1 MRRHAPL
8 VLIFLVGLACTSSQ
22 DPKPLS
28 SSSPSE
34 SDAALASAGELPLVV
49 APTPPAPPQL
59 VEAFARDPFQPG
71 ATLAD
76 VTTPPPAD
84 TTPRKAKRFSLDQL
98 KLVGIVGGEEQPRA
112 MLVDP
117 NGKGWIVTRGDHV
130 GRAENLAG
138 WRVDKVRG
146 DDVVFTRTDPRQPE
160 RAAETRV
167 VALHGPAPS
176 DSAEIDD

>member
-28 SSSPSE
+28 SSPS
-34 SDAALASAGELPLVV
+34 SSASEGELPLVA
-49 APTPPAPPQL
+49 APAQPAPPQL

-146 DDVVFTRTDPRQPE
+146 DDVVFTRADPRQPE

-176 DSAEIDD
+176 DAAEIDD